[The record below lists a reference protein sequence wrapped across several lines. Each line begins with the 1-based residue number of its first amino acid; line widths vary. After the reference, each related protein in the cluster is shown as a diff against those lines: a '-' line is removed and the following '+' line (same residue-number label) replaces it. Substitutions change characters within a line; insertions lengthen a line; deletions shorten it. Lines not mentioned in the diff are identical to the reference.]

1 MLASL
6 SASCMVHKTKL
17 EEANA
22 ADTAERGEES
32 LMTNFITS
40 FFSATTTSSGGGGG
54 GANKKGSG
62 PPPKPE
68 EWQTIDL
75 EKQRREFGES
85 INGLGSNRLS
95 RVWAAGMTFSL
106 SLSFLVFFYCN
117 LKEKKYDTT
126 IYVLIKF

>member
-22 ADTAERGEES
+22 GVVEREEEN
-32 LMTNFITS
+32 LITNFVTS
-40 FFSATTTSSGGGGG
+40 FFSARSGDG
-54 GANKKGSG
+54 GANKKGSE

-68 EWQTIDL
+68 EWHTNDL

-85 INGLGSNRLS
+85 ISSLGSNRLS
-95 RVWAAGMTFSL
+95 RVWAAGMSL
-106 SLSFLVFFYCN
+106 LFIYMFRSIRICSFLHDN
-117 LKEKKYDTT
+117 TT
-126 IYVLIKF
+126 NIFV